1 VQIIG
6 EASDGIEAVQKANE
20 LQAGFDL
27 PRHRYEALNGLEA
40 ADQISRLVPAAKI
53 LFIRVKGLKGLGQ
66 SCNLLY
72 SASSPGIN
80 S

>member
-1 VQIIG
+1 MSRSG
-6 EASDGIEAVQKANE
+6 ARSYGIEAVQKANE
-20 LQAGFDL
+20 LQPDL
-27 PRHRYEALNGLEA
+27 ICLDRMPTLNGLEA

-72 SASSPGIN
+72 SVFSPGIN